1 MPSDSDHIPQ
11 RPPFIPGTPEEL
23 DAVAAAP
30 ENHTVVFENEYVRV
44 LRDNIPPGVVE
55 KKHTHARPSIFVINA
70 SLDMDYYNE
79 EGETVARSGKLK
91 DGEPFWVEPEGLHWL
106 ENHDTFAFD
115 AIRVEIKV

>member
-30 ENHTVVFENEYVRV
+30 EDHTVVFENEYVRV